1 YKKDL
6 FNASTIARWAGHLQ
20 TLLASI
26 CAHPDRRLS
35 ELEPLTTIEV
45 VVAEPVSKK
54 PPVKGMK
61 SVKRK
66 AIDLT
71 LQNTVTTDYLV
82 SGETFPLVV
91 YPKMN
96 GLDPIGWARGNQE
109 FIQKKLLEHGAILFR
124 GFKVPAVSDF
134 EEFALASCPALFGE
148 YGDLPR
154 EEVGGKVYGSTSYPS
169 DQAILPHNESSQM
182 HCWPLKI
189 WFHCVKAALA
199 GGETPII
206 DCRKVYQALDPAL
219 RDKFA
224 RKGLMYVR
232 NYVPGFDVTWQE
244 FFRTNDR
251 SAVEA
256 HCRRVGLDFEWIG
269 ANGLRTR
276 KIGPAVA
283 VHPKT
288 GETVM
293 FNQIQAHHVSCLE
306 PSTREALLSLFEK
319 EDLPRNVYYGD
330 GSVIEDSVVDELREI
345 YQKLAVTFPWQEG
358 DILMLDNMLSAHG
371 RNPYTGP
378 RKILVTMGEMFAAED
393 LQSEVAMQF
402 A

>member
-1 YKKDL
+1 MCWK
-6 FNASTIARWAGHLQ
+6 
-20 TLLASI
+20 
-26 CAHPDRRLS
+26 
-35 ELEPLTTIEV
+35 
-45 VVAEPVSKK
+45 
-54 PPVKGMK
+54 
-61 SVKRK
+61 
-66 AIDLT
+66 
-71 LQNTVTTDYLV
+71 
-82 SGETFPLVV
+82 
-91 YPKMN
+91 
-96 GLDPIGWARGNQE
+96 GLDLIGWARGNQE
-109 FIQKKLLEHGAILFR
+109 FIQTKLLDHGAILFR
-124 GFKVPAVSDF
+124 GFKVPSVSDF
-134 EEFALASCPALFGE
+134 EQFALASCPGLFGD

-154 EEVGGKVYGSTSYPS
+154 EEMGGNVYGSTAYPS
-169 DQAILPHNESSQM
+169 DQAILAHNESSQM

-189 WFHCVKAALA
+189 WFHCVKAALV
-199 GGETPII
+199 GGETPIV
-206 DCRKVYQALDPAL
+206 DCRKVYQSLNATI

-232 NYVPGFDVTWQE
+232 NYVPGFDVTWEE

-251 SAVEA
+251 SEVEA
-256 HCRRVGLDFEWIG
+256 YCRRVGLEFEWQG
-269 ANGLRTR
+269 AHGLRTR
-276 KIGPAVA
+276 KICPAVA

-306 PSTREALLSLFEK
+306 PATREALLSLFTM

-330 GSVIEDSVVDELREI
+330 GSVIEDSVVDEMREV
-345 YQKLAVTFPWQEG
+345 YRKLAVSFPWQEG

-393 LQSEVAMQF
+393 LQSEATLQC